1 MSVLGPDSFRAGGT
15 ALRLRHFTAL
25 LIAGIGLPFLA
36 AGSGCAKPQP
46 RVVLYCAQDEDFAK
60 QILATFTERT
70 GLEVPPKFD
79 TEASKSVQLYLEL
92 VQEKDRPR
100 CDVFWNNEILSTIRL
115 QRQDMLEPYDSPAG
129 KPYPPECQPAD
140 DSHTWHAFAKRARVL
155 VVNTRLVKE
164 EDRPHSL
171 LDLTDPRWKG
181 KVAMSKP
188 TAGTSATQA
197 ACLFEVLGAD
207 RAKAWYRDL
216 RTNGIQIAPG
226 NRDVAR
232 WVGEGRALVGI
243 TDTDDTLEEIGEGSP
258 VAMLFPDADR
268 TRNEKMGTLFI
279 PNSVAIIRGGPN
291 PDGARKLVDYLLS
304 AEVEKRLAEGGSHQ
318 IPLNPEVK
326 AELPKVMEPARS
338 AKPMEVDFGKAAD
351 LWNEVQT
358 FLSDEFD
365 RP

>member
-1 MSVLGPDSFRAGGT
+1 VLTGLILLLASAGCT
-15 ALRLRHFTAL
+15 R
-25 LIAGIGLPFLA
+25 
-36 AGSGCAKPQP
+36 SQP
-46 RVVLYCAQDEDFAK
+46 RVVLYCAQDPDFAK
-60 QILATFTERT
+60 EILATFTERT
-70 GLEVPPKFD
+70 GLEASPKFD

-92 VQEKDRPR
+92 IQEKDRPR
-100 CDVFWNNEILSTIRL
+100 CEVFWNNEILSTIRL
-115 QRQDMLEPYDSPAG
+115 QRQEMLEPYESPSA
-129 KPYPPECQPAD
+129 KPFPDNSRPAD
-140 DSHTWHAFAKRARVL
+140 HTWQAFAKRARVL
-155 VVNTRLVKE
+155 VINTRLVNE

-197 ACLFEVLGAD
+197 ACLFEVLGPD
-207 RAKAWYRDL
+207 RAKTWYRDL
-216 RTNGIQIAPG
+216 RANGVQIAPG
-226 NRDVAR
+226 NRDVAA

-243 TDTDDTLEEIGEGSP
+243 TDTDDTLEEIRAGSP

-268 TRNEKMGTLFI
+268 PRTEKMGTLFI
-279 PNSVAIIRGGPN
+279 PNTVAIMRGGPN
-291 PDGARKLVDYLLS
+291 PEGARKLVDYLLS

-326 AELPKVMEPARS
+326 AELPKEMEGAKS
-338 AKPMEVDFGKAAD
+338 AKGMDVNFGKAAE